1 MKNFEATED
10 SVAKKKRAME
20 KEMTKIVA
28 VDAVVGGILDIAHCL
43 D

>member
-20 KEMTKIVA
+20 KEMKKIV
-28 VDAVVGGILDIAHCL
+28 AVVGGILDIAHCL

>member
-28 VDAVVGGILDIAHCL
+28 VDAVVGGIWDIAHCL